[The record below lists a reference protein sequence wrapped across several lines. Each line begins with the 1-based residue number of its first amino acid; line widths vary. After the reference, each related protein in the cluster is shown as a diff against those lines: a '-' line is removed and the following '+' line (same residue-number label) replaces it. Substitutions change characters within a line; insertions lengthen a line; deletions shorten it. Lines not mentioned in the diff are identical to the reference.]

1 MAEEKIVTPLEELK
15 AAADEATNEYAIVEI
30 YGHRRHAGRILEVE
44 KFGAKM
50 LRIDIPKDG
59 DFEAG
64 YTTMFYGGG
73 SVFSMSPCDLETV
86 KRANKSYMPAATLTH
101 HEDDEGES
109 GDEF

>member
-1 MAEEKIVTPLEELK
+1 MAEEEVVTPAE
-15 AAADEATNEYAIVEI
+15 EATHEYAIVEI

-59 DFEAG
+59 NFESG

-86 KRANKSYMPAATLTH
+86 KRANKSYMPAATLTRQDF
-101 HEDDEGES
+101 DDDQENES
-109 GDEF
+109 VEF